1 MKFILSPAWAALAL
15 AGGISAAVPVAATT
29 PVVAPP
35 VPPASPVP
43 APPAVPSRLAAAGRV
58 QPIGAQVQLSWL
70 PVPRALSYNVY
81 RDGNLLASSPGASWT
96 DYAVASGE
104 THAYTVTSLGAAGES
119 HPCAAAT
126 ATVPAG
132 GNSVVYADSLV
143 NGWVSWSWA
152 ATDLA
157 STSPAH
163 SGKAIRVTAGPW
175 QALYLHH
182 APFSAAPYAAVTFWI
197 NGGSAGG
204 QRLSVRAL
212 RSGTPQTAVPL
223 GPLRANQWQS
233 VTIPLSDLGIAGAPD
248 MDGLWVADA
257 SGTAQPAFSVD
268 EVALKPGTGTTAPPA
283 SSPPVLS
290 LPDAPTGLSA
300 TPHWA
305 TSCPACS
312 GMAMA
317 HVALAWNAVS
327 GATSYAVYRD
337 GVKVQGGL
345 TTPSLTD
352 MNVVSGHTYAYSVTA
367 TGPGGEGAHS
377 ASVSA
382 TAPNP
387 PGMVLTAPVNLTVMG
402 VWQAAPTDAL
412 TWTAVPGAVSYNL
425 YQYDTQIATGLTGT
439 SYIVPPTAF
448 VWGPTYTITAVGV
461 DGSETLPSAVA
472 TAQGAYNPAS
482 PPAWMPPPPTPP
494 TLLAATAEWNAGV
507 PRIHLTWHG
516 EDAAY
521 TYNIYRDGQR
531 VGAGLWGLNYYDQD
545 VRPGATHSYTV
556 SAVNLPIST
565 PVESGQSGAVSA
577 TALMSAPAA
586 VPGLIQITG
595 VQPNDDSAVVSFAA
609 IPGAVDYRVYNV
621 ANPNTVKYSGGGL
634 SIEMN
639 GLDPAAGADLVV
651 EAVDKLGPFQK
662 MDGMAGPGA
671 MAMDGMHEAINGQG
685 DPSDVPN
692 VLAASAPFH
701 VVCKPFVL
709 KGSQVFADTFRT
721 EQPLTLQPKPD
732 TSGNPNG
739 NYDSYGQYGNYS
751 EVANDKWRI
760 RDYVGDQISTKSFF
774 MGGHFMETLYDG
786 GTVGVSGPLH
796 NNDASLVMMPRATT
810 DISAG
815 GVLHVTFEV
824 DAHFNERR
832 WCDLIIAPASAT
844 LLNPGSKD
852 GDARAVMSGTDTAFR
867 WRINGYQSIPEM
879 VSPGTT
885 VPGKTIEMPLFPING
900 MAWDVAHGTAR
911 TDPYQHTPQANGTAQ
926 DLDKRH
932 RFDLYLSRTHFR
944 IMEQGVLAWE
954 ADIPAAQAMPAG
966 PWQAYWVHQV
976 YHTGN
981 DRPEQVGAGLPSAY
995 WYNYRP
1001 WCDERHWDNM
1011 GQEVLPGFPALP

>member
-81 RDGNLLASSPGASWT
+81 RDGNLLASSPGASWS

-425 YQYDTQIATGLTGT
+425 YQYDTQIATGLTVT
-439 SYIVPPTAF
+439 SYTVPTMTF
-448 VWGPTYTITAVGV
+448 LSGLTYSLTAVGA
-461 DGSETLPSAVA
+461 DGAETLPSAVT
-472 TAQGAYNPAS
+472 TAQGLGDP
-482 PPAWMPPPPTPP
+482 
-494 TLLAATAEWNAGV
+494 AATPWWTPAPPVSPTALVATPEWNAGA
-507 PRIHLTWHG
+507 PRIHLSWNGWDT
-516 EDAAY
+516 DY
-521 TYNIYRDGQR
+521 TYSVYRDGQK
-531 VGAGLWGLNYYDQD
+531 VTAGLWGLNYYDQT
-545 VRPGATHSYTV
+545 VRPGESHTYTV
-556 SAVNLPIST
+556 SGVNVPLNA
-565 PVESGQSGAVSA
+565 PVESAQSAPTTA
-577 TALMSAPAA
+577 TAPVAAPAA
-586 VPGLIQITG
+586 VPGPVQITG
-595 VQPNDDSAVVSFAA
+595 VHPDDDSAVVSFAA
-609 IPGAVDYRVYNV
+609 VPGAIDYRVYNV
-621 ANPNTVKYSGGGL
+621 ATPNTVKYSGGAL
-634 SIEMN
+634 SVEMN

-701 VVCKPFVL
+701 VTCKPFVL
-709 KGSQVFADTFRT
+709 TGAQAFADTFRN
-721 EQPLTLQPKPD
+721 EQPLALQPMPAP
-732 TSGNPNG
+732 TGNPF
-739 NYDSYGQYGNYS
+739 DCYGMPGCYW
-751 EVANDKWRI
+751 EMTNDKWRI
-760 RDYVGDQISTKSFF
+760 RNYVGDVLNTQAFF
-774 MGGHFMETLYDG
+774 MGSHFMDTLYDG
-786 GTVGVSGPLH
+786 GTARVSGPLH
-796 NNDASLVMMPRATT
+796 NNDASLVMMPRATA
-810 DISAG
+810 DLSGG

-824 DAHFNERR
+824 DAHFDSRR
-832 WCDLIIAPASAT
+832 WCDLIVAPAAAQ
-844 LLNPGSKD
+844 LLNPGSKAG
-852 GDARAVMSGTDTAFR
+852 GDRVLSGTDHAFR
-867 WRINGYQSIPEM
+867 WRIANQQNYPEM
-879 VSPGTT
+879 LSANTDARPHLVET
-885 VPGKTIEMPLFPING
+885 PLLPVNG
-900 MAWDVAHGTAR
+900 QSWDVAHSSAR
-911 TDPYQHTPQANGTAQ
+911 LDPYGHTPQANGTAQ

-944 IMEQGVLAWE
+944 IMENAVVAWE
-954 ADIPAAQAMPAG
+954 GDIPADQAMPAG
-966 PWQAYWVHQV
+966 SCQVYFVHQL

-981 DRPEQVGAGLPSAY
+981 DRPEQVDWEPQNAY
-995 WYNYRP
+995 WYNHRP
-1001 WCDERHWDNM
+1001 WCDERHWDNC
-1011 GQEVLPGFPALP
+1011 GQEVLTGFPSLP